1 MKFELAKMKMLWF
14 FLLAVFTLPAFAQEK
29 SISGTVSD
37 ASTKEPLVGVTI
49 QVAGTTNGAATDF
62 DGKFTLKVGAGQKL
76 VISFVGYVSQT
87 ITVGQ
92 QTTLKIA
99 LAPQTQ

>member
-37 ASTKEPLVGVTI
+37 ASNNEPPCRRDRPG
-49 QVAGTTNGAATDF
+49 G
-62 DGKFTLKVGAGQKL
+62 
-76 VISFVGYVSQT
+76 GYF
-87 ITVGQ
+87 
-92 QTTLKIA
+92 
-99 LAPQTQ
+99 

>member
-49 QVAGTTNGAATDF
+49 QVAGTTNGASIVF
-62 DGKFTLKVGAGQKL
+62 DGKFTIMVGAGHILLQL
-76 VISFVGYVSQT
+76 RC
-87 ITVGQ
+87 
-92 QTTLKIA
+92 
-99 LAPQTQ
+99 